1 MPSSVEPL
9 TLHQKLN
16 VSSVNKPIWK
26 REQVCV
32 NINTINFL
40 RLYWSKKVNYFLP
53 KSRHTASS
61 LTLMW
66 QNTTLCCKFSVM
78 YLLIV

>member
-40 RLYWSKKVNYFLP
+40 RLCWSKKVKFLC
-53 KSRHTASS
+53 
-61 LTLMW
+61 
-66 QNTTLCCKFSVM
+66 QNPDILHP
-78 YLLIV
+78 L

>member
-26 REQVCV
+26 REQVCAD
-32 NINTINFL
+32 INMINFL
-40 RLYWSKKVNYFLP
+40 RLSGSKKVNIFG
-53 KSRHTASS
+53 
-61 LTLMW
+61 
-66 QNTTLCCKFSVM
+66 QNPD
-78 YLLIV
+78 LLHHL

>member
-26 REQVCV
+26 REQVCAD
-32 NINTINFL
+32 INMINFL
-40 RLYWSKKVNYFLP
+40 RLGGSKKVKIFG
-53 KSRHTASS
+53 
-61 LTLMW
+61 
-66 QNTTLCCKFSVM
+66 QN
-78 YLLIV
+78 